1 MATLPSTRPE
11 ETVAPAAVDEHSA
24 LLPKLDPADAEA
36 RQPPKSDDDG
46 LDKPKVPGVKMHL
59 ILPALAIGILLA
71 AMDNTIVR
79 RLSLFLIFSLFRA
92 IDITNGM
99 DK

>member
-1 MATLPSTRPE
+1 MATPPSTRPE
-11 ETVAPAAVDEHSA
+11 EPVTSATVDEHSA
-24 LLPKLDPADAEA
+24 LLPKSDLADAEA
-36 RQPPKSDDDG
+36 QQPLKSDDDR

-79 RLSLFLIFSLFRA
+79 RLSCSLSFLFYFIRLI
-92 IDITNGM
+92 
-99 DK
+99 